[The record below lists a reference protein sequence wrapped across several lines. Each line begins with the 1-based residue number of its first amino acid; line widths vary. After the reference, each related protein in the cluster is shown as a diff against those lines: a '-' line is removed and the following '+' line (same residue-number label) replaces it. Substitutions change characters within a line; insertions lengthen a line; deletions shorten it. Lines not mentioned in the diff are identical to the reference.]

1 MSLLEKQ
8 ILFSGRATTGWSTPI
23 YVRDFRHIIIGLST
37 DGLDAAETIRIKI
50 AHSFEETVPTFSTA
64 ASITNK
70 WAYVQSLDLA
80 DGAIVD
86 GATGVAITGS
96 NGVKYLEINQNAA
109 SWISVQVSTI
119 DAGTV
124 DVEAWLSTN
133 T

>member
-8 ILFSGRATTGWSTPI
+8 ILFSARATTGWSSAI
-23 YVRDFRHIIIGLST
+23 YVRDFRHIIIGFSTAGLST
-37 DGLDAAETIRIKI
+37 SETIRIKI
-50 AHSFEETVPTFSTA
+50 AHSFEETAPTFSSA
-64 ASITNK
+64 ASSSNK
-70 WAYVQSLDLA
+70 WAYVQSLKLV

-86 GATGVAITGS
+86 GSTGAAISGG
-96 NGVKYLEINQNAA
+96 NDAMYLEINQNAA
-109 SWISVQVSTI
+109 SWIAVQVSTI

>member
-8 ILFSGRATTGWSTPI
+8 ILFSGRSTTGWSTPI
-23 YVRDFRHIIIGLST
+23 YVKDFRHAVIGFST
-37 DGLDAAETIRIKI
+37 DGLSTAQTIRIKI
-50 AHSFEETVPTFSTA
+50 AHSFEETAPTFSSA

-70 WAYVQSLDLA
+70 WAYVQSLSL
-80 DGAIVD
+80 VD
-86 GATGVAITGS
+86 GVIIDGSTGAAITGDD
-96 NGVKYLEINQNAA
+96 GVKYMELNQNMA